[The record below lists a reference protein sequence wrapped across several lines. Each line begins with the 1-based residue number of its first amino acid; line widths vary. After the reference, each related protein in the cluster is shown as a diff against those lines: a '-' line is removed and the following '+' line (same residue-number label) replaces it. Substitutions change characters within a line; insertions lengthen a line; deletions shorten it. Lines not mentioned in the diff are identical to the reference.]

1 MNHYHRSG
9 LFGRFSIFPPV
20 MKTLII
26 INVIVFILEKLFLDR
41 LTFGDMS
48 IGYIFKVYFYLWPIF
63 ETNNFQI
70 WQLLS
75 YQFIHGDLWHIFFNL
90 FALWMFGAELE
101 NEWGSRKFL
110 VYYLM
115 SGIGAGLIQLFV
127 APLFGTAAPTIG
139 ASGAVFGIL
148 VAFGLSYPNRP
159 IFMFPIFIPL
169 PAKIFVMIYAGINLL
184 MGISGTGGNVAYF
197 AHLGGA
203 LTGFLL
209 FKFGDRIGFYRFF
222 DRIFSGR
229 RRPLNYYEEE
239 DRRRVYQP
247 FPGKETPVYKRQ
259 RSQEEFFPS
268 IFSVNGEEI
277 TQAKIDEILDKIS
290 ETGYQN
296 LTDREK
302 AILFELSKKI
312 K

>member
-1 MNHYHRSG
+1 MNHYHKSG
-9 LFGRFSIFPPV
+9 FLGRFSIFPPV

-26 INVIVFILEKLFLDR
+26 INVIVFLLEKLFLDR
-41 LTFGDMS
+41 LTFGDLS
-48 IGYIFKVYFYLWPIF
+48 IGYFFKVYFYLWPIF

-70 WQLLS
+70 WQILT
-75 YQFIHGDLWHIFFNL
+75 YQFIHGDLWHLFFNL

-110 VYYLM
+110 VYFLL
-115 SGIGAGLIQLFV
+115 SGIGAGLVQLFI
-127 APLFGTAAPTIG
+127 APMFGTAAPTIG

-159 IFMFPIFIPL
+159 IFMFPIFIPV
-169 PAKIFVMIYAGINLL
+169 PAKIFVLIYAGINLL
-184 MGISGTGGNVAYF
+184 MGISGTGGNIAYF

-203 LTGFLL
+203 LTGFIL
-209 FKFGDRIGFYRFF
+209 FKFGDRLGIYRFF
-222 DRIFSGR
+222 ERIFSGR
-229 RRPLNYYEEE
+229 RRILNYYEEE
-239 DRRRVYQP
+239 RRSVYQP
-247 FPGKETPVYKRQ
+247 FPGERTIVYRGE
-259 RSQEEFFPS
+259 RSHNDFVS
-268 IFSVNGEEI
+268 SVFSVNGEEI

>member
-1 MNHYHRSG
+1 
-9 LFGRFSIFPPV
+9 

-26 INVIVFILEKLFLDR
+26 INVIVFVLEKLFLDR
-41 LTFGDMS
+41 LTFGDML
-48 IGYIFKVYFYLWPIF
+48 IGYIFKIYFYLWPVF

-90 FALWMFGAELE
+90 FALWMFGSELE

-110 VYYLM
+110 IYYLL

-159 IFMFPIFIPL
+159 IFMFPIFIPV

-209 FKFGDRIGFYRFF
+209 FKFGDRIGLYRFF

-239 DRRRVYQP
+239 PRRVYQP
-247 FPGKETPVYKRQ
+247 FPGEGSSVYRRQ
-259 RSQEEFFPS
+259 KSQEDFVSS

>member
-1 MNHYHRSG
+1 MNNYHRSG

-26 INVIVFILEKLFLDR
+26 INVIVFVLEKLFLDR
-41 LTFGDMS
+41 LTFGDML
-48 IGYIFKVYFYLWPIF
+48 IGYIFKIYFYLWPVF

-110 VYYLM
+110 IYYLL

-159 IFMFPIFIPL
+159 IFMFPIFIPV

-209 FKFGDRIGFYRFF
+209 FKFGDRIGLYRFF

-239 DRRRVYQP
+239 PRRVYQP
-247 FPGKETPVYKRQ
+247 FPGEGSSVYRRQ
-259 RSQEEFFPS
+259 KSQEDFVSS

>member
-1 MNHYHRSG
+1 MSNYHRSG
-9 LFGRFSIFPPV
+9 LFGRFSLFPPV

-26 INVIVFILEKLFLDR
+26 INLIVFVLEKLFLDR
-41 LTFGDMS
+41 LTLGNLS

-70 WQLLS
+70 WQLIT

-110 VYYLM
+110 VFYLL

-127 APLFGTAAPTIG
+127 APMFGTAAPTIG

-148 VAFGLSYPNRP
+148 VAFGMSYPNRP
-159 IFMFPIFIPL
+159 IFMFPIFIPV
-169 PAKIFVMIYAGINLL
+169 PAKFFVMIYAGINLL

-203 LTGFLL
+203 LTGYLL
-209 FKFGDRIGFYRFF
+209 FIFGDRIGLYRLF
-222 DRIFSGR
+222 DKVLSRK
-229 RRPLNYYEEE
+229 RRPLSYYED
-239 DRRRVYQP
+239 DRRTIYQP
-247 FPGKETPVYKRQ
+247 FPGERSTVYRAERNQ
-259 RSQEEFFPS
+259 SDFVS
-268 IFSVNGEEI
+268 SVFSVNGEEI

-290 ETGYQN
+290 ESGYQN
-296 LTDREK
+296 LTEREK